1 MAAQAPP
8 ARLPSRFSADVLER
22 NLHVLDEVDPEMARR
37 LRLPVDGE
45 RVGFDESGKTSYRLH
60 RTRMP
65 LDLDPARLEEDLAQ
79 LAGADRVAVLGLGL
93 GEGLDALLREPG
105 PRHVLAWERDPW
117 LLRLCLLRRDLTAAL
132 RNGRLRLA
140 LCGDLLELDLSGQAR
155 LRHPLLAEI
164 YRRELAC
171 ADREVGEKRIA
182 LCAGGLFVEQLGR
195 ALESRGFDVWTIE
208 VEALAAEELSRTMRQ
223 FRPRIVAAI
232 NYTEGLA
239 EFCRQHGAKLM
250 CWEVDPSLRP
260 PHSHDEPLDHAF
272 VFTHRRA
279 NVAEYRAA
287 GFEHVEY
294 MPLAADPDVRTGDGA
309 PFEDREHPLSFV
321 GASMVS
327 TARRFRDEFL
337 DAWTRWKGRASDAA
351 GKGQRLL
358 SRITAMQR
366 EDPTRFLLRDLLETH
381 APGFARAA
389 IDELGLADPALLAG
403 EIAASEKRLGYLA
416 NLGKLGLRV
425 WGDAGWRII
434 EGHGVQY
441 MGNAGHRR
449 ELTSVYNHSRINVD
463 VGRVYQN
470 DIVTMR
476 VYDVLSC
483 GSFILAEH
491 NAALE
496 EVFDVGVEL
505 ESYRTAEELR
515 AKASYYL
522 EHPAEA
528 QAIAERGRDAVHRRH
543 TIARR
548 LEHMLEAMGES
559 IRK

>member
-1 MAAQAPP
+1 MPTQAPP
-8 ARLPSRFSADVLER
+8 ARLPARFSADVLER
-22 NLHVLDEVDPEMARR
+22 NLQALDEVDPEMARR

-45 RVGFDESGKTSYRLH
+45 RVRFDESGKATYRVH
-60 RTRMP
+60 RDRMP
-65 LDLDPARLEEDLAQ
+65 LDLDPAVLEEDLAEIT
-79 LAGADRVAVLGLGL
+79 GADRVAALGLGL
-93 GEGLDALLREPG
+93 GEGLDVLLREPG
-105 PRHVLAWERDPW
+105 PRRILAWERDPW
-117 LLRLCLLRRDLTAAL
+117 LLRLCLLRRDCRNAL
-132 RNGRLRLA
+132 RSGRLRLA
-140 LCGDLLELDLSGQAR
+140 LCGDLLGVDLSGWAR
-155 LRHPLLAEI
+155 LSHPFLAGL

-171 ADREVGEKRIA
+171 ADRGLGEKRIA

-195 ALESRGFDVWTIE
+195 ALEARGFDVWTLE
-208 VEALAAEELSRTMRQ
+208 AEALAAEELSRTMRQ
-223 FRPRIVAAI
+223 LRPRIVASI

-239 EFCRQHGAKLM
+239 EFCRRHDAKLM
-250 CWEVDPSLRP
+250 CWEVDPSLRAP
-260 PHSHDEPLDHAF
+260 LPHDEPPDHAF

-294 MPLAADPDVRTGDGA
+294 MPLAADPAVRAGDGT

-327 TARRFRDEFL
+327 TARRFRDEFV
-337 DAWTRWKGRASDAA
+337 DAWTRWKEGDSGAADEGRL
-351 GKGQRLL
+351 LL
-358 SRITAMQR
+358 SRIVATQR
-366 EDPTRFLLRDLLETH
+366 EHPTRFLLRDLLEAH

-416 NLGKLGLRV
+416 NLGKLDLRV
-425 WGDAGWRII
+425 WGDPGWRVI
-434 EGHGVQY
+434 EPNGVRY
-441 MGNAGHRR
+441 MGNAGHQR
-449 ELTSVYNHSRINVD
+449 ELTQVYNHSRINVD

-483 GSFILAEH
+483 GAFVLAEH

-505 ESYRTAEELR
+505 ESYRTVEELR
-515 AKASYYL
+515 AKAIYYL
-522 EHPAEA
+522 DHPAEA
-528 QAIAERGRDAVHRRH
+528 RAIAERGREAVHRRH
-543 TIARR
+543 TIAGR
-548 LEHMLEAMGES
+548 LEHMLETMGEPLS
-559 IRK
+559 